1 MGAKLPL
8 IGLAAAGL
16 LASACATQD
25 HSLARADE
33 AGFLAKAPVVHPMAL
48 QETGTEAAAWGDRWT
63 AANLFE
69 RSVDKDNS
77 VAARFNLA
85 HEYASTGRTSEAIA
99 LYDSV
104 ARDGQ
109 FMWGVTGVDYRN
121 RGARLVHFNLADEA
135 ATRSAELR
143 QRTTFAEA
151 TTGGAVSAAELGT
164 PTAAVVGLPA
174 PVLEHRISDAEALRL
189 DASGTP

>member
-8 IGLAAAGL
+8 IGVAAAGL
-16 LASACATQD
+16 LAAACATQN
-25 HSLARADE
+25 HSMARADE
-33 AGFLAKAPVVHPMAL
+33 AGFLAKAPAVHPMAL

-85 HEYASTGRTSEAIA
+85 HEYASTGRISEAIA

-121 RGARLVHFNLADEA
+121 RGARLVHFNMADEA
-135 ATRSAELR
+135 AARAAALR
-143 QRTTFAEA
+143 QQTTFAQA
-151 TTGGAVSAAELGT
+151 TPGGAASAAELGT
-164 PTAAVVGLPA
+164 PTAAIVGLPA
-174 PVLEHRISDAEALRL
+174 PVLEHRVSDAEAMRL
-189 DASGTP
+189 DATGTP